1 MPYDTRRYWL
11 GSLPDA
17 LIASQVGIWET
28 DLSNDR
34 TVADAVTATLFNLD
48 SMQAAHGLPLAAYVE
63 AILPADRE
71 AFFASLDRVSEHG
84 GVFVGEYRVCS
95 AASGVQWVLA
105 RGHFERDDQTGE
117 VVGRG
122 IVVNTTE
129 SKLNWP
135 AEDRTFFVLHKK
147 EPPLERL
154 ASYVLQARRTLDDVA
169 EHEKPALRLAVDAL
183 LWAVGRAIAKRGQL

>member
-1 MPYDTRRYWL
+1 MPFDTRRYWM

-28 DLSNDR
+28 DLGNDR
-34 TVADAVTATLFNLD
+34 TVADAVTAALFNLD
-48 SMQAAHGLPLAAYVE
+48 SMQAALGLPLAAYVE

-71 AFFASLDRVSEHG
+71 AFFTSLDRVSEHG
-84 GVFVGEYRVCS
+84 GVFVGEYRVS
-95 AASGVQWVLA
+95 SGARGVQWVLA
-105 RGHFERDDQTGE
+105 RGHFERDEQTGE

-135 AEDRTFFVLHKK
+135 VEDRTFFVLHKN

-154 ASYVLQARRTLDDVA
+154 ATYALQARRVVDDVG
-169 EHEKPALRLAVDAL
+169 EHERSALRLAVDSL
-183 LWAVGRAIAKRGQL
+183 LWAVGRAIARQNHF

>member
-1 MPYDTRRYWL
+1 M

-28 DLSNDR
+28 DLGNDR
-34 TVADAVTATLFNLD
+34 TVADAVTAALFNLD
-48 SMQAAHGLPLAAYVE
+48 SMQAALGLPLAAYVE

-71 AFFASLDRVSEHG
+71 AFFTSLDRVSEQG
-84 GVFVGEYRVCS
+84 GVFVGEYRVS
-95 AASGVQWVLA
+95 SGARGLQWILA
-105 RGHFERDDQTGE
+105 RGHFERDEQTGE

-129 SKLNWP
+129 SKPNWP
-135 AEDRTFFVLHKK
+135 VEDRTFFALHKN

-154 ASYVLQARRTLDDVA
+154 ATYALQARRVVDDVG
-169 EHEKPALRLAVDAL
+169 EHERSALRLAVDSL
-183 LWAVGRAIAKRGQL
+183 LWAVGRAIARQNHF

>member
-1 MPYDTRRYWL
+1 MPFDTRRYWM

-34 TVADAVTATLFNLD
+34 TVADAVTAALFNLD
-48 SMQAAHGLPLAAYVE
+48 SMQAALGLPLAAYVE

-71 AFFASLDRVSEHG
+71 AFFTSLDRVSEHG
-84 GVFVGEYRVCS
+84 GVFVGEYRIS
-95 AASGVQWVLA
+95 AGARGVQWVLA
-105 RGHFERDDQTGE
+105 RGHFERDEQTGE

-122 IVVNTTE
+122 IIVNTTE

-135 AEDRTFFVLHKK
+135 VEDRTFFVLHKN

-154 ASYVLQARRTLDDVA
+154 ATYALQARRAVDDVG
-169 EHEKPALRLAVDAL
+169 EHEKSALRLAVDSL
-183 LWAVGRAIAKRGQL
+183 LWAVGRAIARQNHF

>member
-1 MPYDTRRYWL
+1 M

-28 DLSNDR
+28 DLGNDR
-34 TVADAVTATLFNLD
+34 TVADAVTAALFNLD
-48 SMQAAHGLPLAAYVE
+48 SMQAALGLPLAAYVE

-71 AFFASLDRVSEHG
+71 AFFTSLDRVSEHG
-84 GVFVGEYRVCS
+84 GVFVGEYRVS
-95 AASGVQWVLA
+95 SGARGVQWVLA
-105 RGHFERDDQTGE
+105 RGHFERDEQTGE

-129 SKLNWP
+129 SKLKWP
-135 AEDRTFFVLHKK
+135 VEDRTFFVLHKN

-154 ASYVLQARRTLDDVA
+154 ATYALQARRVVDDVG
-169 EHEKPALRLAVDAL
+169 EHERSALRLAVDSL
-183 LWAVGRAIAKRGQL
+183 LWAVGRAIARQNHF

>member
-1 MPYDTRRYWL
+1 MPFDTRRYWM

-28 DLSNDR
+28 DLGNDR
-34 TVADAVTATLFNLD
+34 TVADAVTAALFNLD
-48 SMQAAHGLPLAAYVE
+48 SMQAALGLPLAAYVE

-71 AFFASLDRVSEHG
+71 AFFTSLDRVSEQG
-84 GVFVGEYRVCS
+84 GVFVGEYRVS
-95 AASGVQWVLA
+95 SGARGLQWVLA
-105 RGHFERDDQTGE
+105 RGHFERDEQTGE

-129 SKLNWP
+129 SKPNWP
-135 AEDRTFFVLHKK
+135 VEDRTFFALHKN

-154 ASYVLQARRTLDDVA
+154 ATYALQARRVVDDVG
-169 EHEKPALRLAVDAL
+169 EHERSALRLAVDSL
-183 LWAVGRAIAKRGQL
+183 LWAVGRAIARQNHF

>member
-1 MPYDTRRYWL
+1 MPFDTHRYWM

-34 TVADAVTATLFNLD
+34 TVADAVTAALFNLD
-48 SMQAAHGLPLAAYVE
+48 SMQAALGLPLAAYVE

-71 AFFASLDRVSEHG
+71 AFFTSLDRVSEHG

-95 AASGVQWVLA
+95 CARGVQWVLA

-117 VVGRG
+117 VIGRG

-135 AEDRTFFVLHKK
+135 VEDRTFFVLHKN

-154 ASYVLQARRTLDDVA
+154 ATYALQARRAVDDVA
-169 EHEKPALRLAVDAL
+169 EHEKPALRLAVDSL
-183 LWAVGRAIAKRGQL
+183 LWAVGRAIAGRSHF